1 MDGVGSYREDVWES
15 SQVYG
20 LAGEAMLNFGPLAVP
35 VAFFGLG
42 LLVAR
47 LRWLLIRLRP
57 FDSRLLLFPFLV
69 NLTFIVL
76 VGDLDNILYD
86 TSKHLLMP
94 LLLIGDMLLKALP
107 RGRAVERRSRDVA
120 GQCGPRRER
129 GPGMRLCVVLEQRFF
144 GTSDGAVWTD
154 GPCPCSF
161 WSRYRAV
168 FDEVRVIARVKPVV
182 AALRDWVR
190 ADGEGVVFA
199 PVPHYLGP
207 WEYLRKSRAVARAV
221 RQAVGPEDAV
231 ILRVS
236 SNLAG
241 LLFPALRRTGHPYAV
256 EVLADPYDVFAPRAV
271 RHPLRPWFRAMFA
284 RALRAHCRHA
294 CAAAYVTAE
303 TLQRRYPAGPGTYCV
318 HYSDVQIDGQIAQHP
333 RGAVASSPCRLVLV
347 GTLAQLYKAPEVL
360 IDAVA
365 HCARGGLDLR
375 LTFVGDGKYRAGSRR
390 GRRGWDWAIASVSAA
405 SSRPGKPS
413 ARSWTVRIC
422 SCSRRARR
430 GCPGR

>member
-1 MDGVGSYREDVWES
+1 
-15 SQVYG
+15 
-20 LAGEAMLNFGPLAVP
+20 
-35 VAFFGLG
+35 
-42 LLVAR
+42 
-47 LRWLLIRLRP
+47 
-57 FDSRLLLFPFLV
+57 
-69 NLTFIVL
+69 
-76 VGDLDNILYD
+76 
-86 TSKHLLMP
+86 
-94 LLLIGDMLLKALP
+94 
-107 RGRAVERRSRDVA
+107 
-120 GQCGPRRER
+120 
-129 GPGMRLCVVLEQRFF
+129 MRLCVVLEQRFF

-161 WSRYRAV
+161 WVAV
-168 FDEVRVIARVKPVV
+168 PRCFRRGPGDRPREAGRRCAAGLGACRRRGRCLCPGAPLPRPVG
-182 AALRDWVR
+182 AYPQDP
-190 ADGEGVVFA
+190 A
-199 PVPHYLGP
+199 P
-207 WEYLRKSRAVARAV
+207 WAAV

-256 EVLADPYDVFAPRAV
+256 EVLARSLRRVCPQGRAASLAALVPRD
-271 RHPLRPWFRAMFA
+271 LR

-375 LTFVGDGKYRAGSRR
+375 LTFVGDGKYRAELER

-422 SCSRRARR
+422 SCSRRWQEGLPRAMIEAMARGLPCIGSTVGGIPELLPPEDMVR
-430 GCPGR
+430 PDDAPALAAKIREVVTDPQRMARMSARNLDEAQQYREELLEGRRTAFYRCVRQRTEGWLASCCSNEARVGP